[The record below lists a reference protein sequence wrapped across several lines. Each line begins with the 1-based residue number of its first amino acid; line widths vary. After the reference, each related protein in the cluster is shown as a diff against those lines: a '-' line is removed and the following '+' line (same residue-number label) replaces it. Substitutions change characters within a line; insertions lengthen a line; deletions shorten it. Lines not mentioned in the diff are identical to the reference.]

1 MSPNRKQYLSI
12 FAHCDLYHFKINW
25 VVSDKKGEILHEGAL
40 FSEEPSF
47 LAMGYRLNF
56 HWIDDEHF
64 IVQSDYKGLISDTWE
79 VDISNGAVLAT
90 HRF

>member
-12 FAHCDLYHFKINW
+12 FAHCDLYRFKINW
-25 VVSDKKGEILHEGAL
+25 VVSDKKGAIFHEGSL
-40 FSEEPSF
+40 FLEDPSF

-64 IVQSDYKGLISDTWE
+64 IVQSDYKGLISNTWE
-79 VDISNGAVLAT
+79 VDVLSNNS
-90 HRF
+90 

>member
-25 VVSDKKGEILHEGAL
+25 VVSDKKGAILHEGSL

-64 IVQSDYKGLISDTWE
+64 YCSVRLQRADFRYLGS
-79 VDISNGAVLAT
+79 
-90 HRF
+90 

>member
-12 FAHCDLYHFKINW
+12 FAHCDLYRFKINW
-25 VVSDKKGEILHEGAL
+25 VVSDKKGATLHEGSL
-40 FSEEPSF
+40 FLEDPSF

-79 VDISNGAVLAT
+79 VDVLSNNS
-90 HRF
+90 